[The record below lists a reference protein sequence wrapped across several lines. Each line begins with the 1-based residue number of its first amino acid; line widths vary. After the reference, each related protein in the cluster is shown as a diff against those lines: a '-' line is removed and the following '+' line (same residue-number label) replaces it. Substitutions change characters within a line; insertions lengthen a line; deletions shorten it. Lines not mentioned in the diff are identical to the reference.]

1 MRQFLQEYSERVKH
15 CLDELPFA
23 EMERAVEALE
33 EAVRG
38 GKRIFAF
45 GNGAC
50 AAAASHFVC
59 DLVKGCIVE
68 GAPRPRAFCLN
79 DCAPLVTAWANDE
92 SFERVFVEPLCN
104 YLEAGD
110 VVMALSASG
119 NSPNVLRAAEYAREA
134 GAAIVGLTGKGGGK
148 LASLATIPIVIKSP
162 SYEEVEDVH
171 VVVTHMLK
179 LALIRKLSQ
188 YTIR

>member
-1 MRQFLQEYSERVKH
+1 MKNFLKGYAGRVKQ
-15 CLDELPFA
+15 CLDDLPLA
-23 EMERAVEALE
+23 EMERAVNALE

-38 GKRIFAF
+38 GKQIFAF

-50 AAAASHFVC
+50 AAASSHFVC
-59 DLVKGCIVE
+59 DLVKGCLIE
-68 GAPRPRAFCLN
+68 GAPRVKALCLN
-79 DCAPLVTAWANDE
+79 DCAPLMTAWANDD
-92 SFERVFVEPLCN
+92 SFEQIFVEPLKN

-134 GAAIVGLTGKGGGK
+134 EAVVIGLTGKGGGK
-148 LASLATIPIVIKSP
+148 LASLATIPIVVKSP

-179 LALIRKLSQ
+179 LALIRKLEQ
-188 YTIR
+188 

>member
-1 MRQFLQEYSERVKH
+1 MEKFLKDYAGRVKQ
-15 CLDELPFA
+15 CLDDLPLAEL
-23 EMERAVEALE
+23 ERAVNALE

-38 GKRIFAF
+38 GKQIFAF

-50 AAAASHFVC
+50 AAASSHFVC

-68 GAPRPRAFCLN
+68 GAPRVKAFCLN
-79 DCAPLVTAWANDE
+79 DGAPLMTAWANDD
-92 SFERVFVEPLCN
+92 SYERVFVEPLKN

-119 NSPNVLRAAEYAREA
+119 NSPNVLRAAEYGREA
-134 GAAIVGLTGKGGGK
+134 GAVVVGLTGKGGGK
-148 LASLATIPIVIKSP
+148 LAELAEIPIVVKSP
-162 SYEEVEDVH
+162 SYEEVEDIH

-179 LALIRKLSQ
+179 LALIRKLKSSN
-188 YTIR
+188 

>member
-1 MRQFLQEYSERVKH
+1 MEEFLKNYTERVKQ
-15 CLDELPFA
+15 CLTDLPFA

-38 GKRIFAF
+38 GKQIFAF

-50 AAAASHFVC
+50 AAASSHFVC
-59 DLVKGCIVE
+59 DLVKGCIVK
-68 GAPRPRAFCLN
+68 GAPRVKAFCLN
-79 DCAPLVTAWANDE
+79 DCVPLMTAWANDG
-92 SFERVFVEPLCN
+92 SFDRVFVEPLRN
-104 YLEAGD
+104 YLGEGD

-119 NSPNVLRAAEYAREA
+119 NSPNVLRAVEYAREA
-134 GAAIVGLTGKGGGK
+134 GTIIVGLTGKGGGK
-148 LASLATIPIVIKSP
+148 LAELATIPIVIKSP

-179 LALIRKLSQ
+179 LALIRKLGG
-188 YTIR
+188 